1 MWLERLRFRA
11 WRSTSGQSKIT
22 DRVADMTFGRELLHF
37 WPLDP
42 DAIYLNHGTVGV
54 TPRQVSEAQQRLR
67 DHIERHPSRFLLREF
82 WTFAGEAR
90 SEPVLMR
97 RAAADV

>member
-1 MWLERLRFRA
+1 MTQ
-11 WRSTSGQSKIT
+11 RSSSD
-22 DRVADMTFGRELLHF
+22 DRVEDVTFGRALLPL

-54 TPRQVSEAQQRLR
+54 TPRRVLEAQQRLR

-82 WTFAGEAR
+82 WTFAGETS
-90 SEPVLMR
+90 SEQKPR
-97 RAAADV
+97 RMSYDVIAQTLLRFQH